1 MKNFNLFIITDN
13 MNNLFKG
20 IDNMTLLSYVTLILS
35 IAIFVSILFGCTY
48 KKRFERFE
56 TEKTDSETKK
66 SEKKEFVLTDEEKAL
81 LDGLQNG
88 SIDEKKL
95 ETFISEEK
103 VTKESVEK
111 LIEHIQEKF
120 VNKVNDS
127 KDKK

>member
-1 MKNFNLFIITDN
+1 

-20 IDNMTLLSYVTLILS
+20 IDNMTLLSYVTLVLS

>member
-20 IDNMTLLSYVTLILS
+20 IDNMTLLSYVTLVLS

-48 KKRFERFE
+48 KKHFERFE

>member
-20 IDNMTLLSYVTLILS
+20 IYNMTLLSYVTLVLS

>member
-20 IDNMTLLSYVTLILS
+20 IDNMTLLSYVTLVLS

>member
-1 MKNFNLFIITDN
+1 

-20 IDNMTLLSYVTLILS
+20 IDNMTLLSYVTLVLS
-35 IAIFVSILFGCTY
+35 IAIFLSILFGCTY
-48 KKRFERFE
+48 KRRFERFE
-56 TEKTDSETKK
+56 TEKTESDAKT
-66 SEKKEFVLTDEEKAL
+66 EKKEIVLTEEEKKL

-95 ETFISEEK
+95 ETFITEEK
-103 VTKESVEK
+103 FTKKTVEK

-120 VNKVNDS
+120 VDKVNS